1 MTEVSINLIDE
12 IAIIFLWIGI
22 WGFVDEII
30 YSSVV
35 LQYKKYIYVL
45 LILCALYVKVKI
57 KI

>member
-45 LILCALYVKVKI
+45 LILCALYVKV
-57 KI
+57 